1 MPAGLGVGIDN
12 RTLLFAIIFA
22 LISLQMLMGLFQV
35 LHYQRT
41 IKKWTGKGILGIGQ
55 KKGGLKP
62 GEILILVYNGNKD
75 RAVSVQHMKGYTIFA
90 NFREIKE
97 FTGLSLESLRHIGVE
112 KDAKE
117 FKGYR
122 KKHPYDPSVFS
133 KKKGA
138 LIQAVEAVDRYIKN
152 QKEREETEEEDKQ
165 RIKMLMED

>member
-1 MPAGLGVGIDN
+1 MGV
-12 RTLLFAIIFA
+12 
-22 LISLQMLMGLFQV
+22 
-35 LHYQRT
+35 
-41 IKKWTGKGILGIGQ
+41 GQ

-62 GEILILVYNGNKD
+62 GEILILVYNRTED

-97 FTGLSLESLRHIGVE
+97 YIGLSLAELRHIGIE

-122 KKHPYDPSVFS
+122 KKHPYDPSVLS

-152 QKEREETEEEDKQ
+152 QEEKEGVEIEKDN
-165 RIKMLMED
+165 